1 MFNYAY
7 NHLKTTDRPPQKI
20 KKTTNP
26 QTTIIIKFGGGDQM
40 FYVLYRVYVYADGYY
55 IIFPHVKN

>member
-1 MFNYAY
+1 M
-7 NHLKTTDRPPQKI
+7 

-40 FYVLYRVYVYADGYY
+40 FYELYRVYVYADGYY